1 MGEKTRPPV
10 TGVQSATRILS
21 LLRIVGAHRG
31 DGIRLRELT
40 ELSGLDRSTA
50 HRMLACLVDEGF
62 VERIDSTKLYR
73 LGLEALQWGFTSNG
87 LATVVDRLR
96 PLMQRLGRQT
106 GDTVYLLVRSGD
118 FALCLHREEGSYPIK
133 AFMMDKGMRRP
144 LGISAGGVAIL
155 ALMPEEDV
163 PQVYARN
170 AREYERM
177 GVSPAQF
184 KRLVARTRTA
194 GFSEMAH
201 VSGEEARGVGC
212 AFWLTQSSLAAI
224 SIAAI
229 NSRMLPQRMAEL
241 GVQLARELE
250 PLAWKPRGEAGA
262 VR

>member
-1 MGEKTRPPV
+1 MREKDKAPI

-31 DGIRLRELT
+31 DGIRLRDVT

-73 LGLEALQWGFTSNG
+73 LGLEALQWGFSSNG

-96 PLMQRLGRQT
+96 PMMQRLSRQT

-133 AFMMDKGMRRP
+133 VFTMDKGMRRP

-155 ALMPEEDV
+155 ALMPQEEV
-163 PQVYARN
+163 PEVYARN
-170 AREYERM
+170 TAEYGRH
-177 GVSPAQF
+177 GVSLAQF
-184 KRLVARTRTA
+184 RRLVTRARSA
-194 GFSEMAH
+194 GFSEMVH
-201 VSGEEARGVGC
+201 VSGEEARGVGR
-212 AFWLTQSSLAAI
+212 AFHLTQNSLAAI
-224 SIAAI
+224 SIASI
-229 NSRMLPQRMAEL
+229 NSRMPAQRMAEL
-241 GVQLARELE
+241 GAQLDTELA
-250 PLAWKPRGEAGA
+250 PLAWKPRGAA
-262 VR
+262 